1 VVVEGRRDDR
11 WATWGGDEVSCDEAG
26 SKEVS
31 NSEVLAAIKLGAM
44 ICHDGREE
52 RRQERMILTKSAYL
66 RCEVQSPSPSQ
77 F

>member
-31 NSEVLAAIKLGAM
+31 NSEVLAAVKLGVM
-44 ICHDGREE
+44 TCHDRREE
-52 RRQERMILTKSAYL
+52 RRQERMILTKSVYL
-66 RCEVQSPSPSQ
+66 RCEVQSPSPSE